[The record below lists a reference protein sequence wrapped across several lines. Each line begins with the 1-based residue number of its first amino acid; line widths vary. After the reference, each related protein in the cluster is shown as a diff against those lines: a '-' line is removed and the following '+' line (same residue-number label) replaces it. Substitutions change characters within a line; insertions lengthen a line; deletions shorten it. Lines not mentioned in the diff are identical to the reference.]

1 MNFIITLILLVGIA
15 MALEFTAVFASK
27 LANKTHVF
35 TMIINQYMKIW
46 YVWIQGWENYM
57 NKTKN
62 WKNNLTNK

>member
-46 YVWIQGWENYM
+46 YV
-57 NKTKN
+57 
-62 WKNNLTNK
+62 